1 MQRFRAVRES
11 ILIEVAAVVVFV
23 ALVTL
28 LSRFLPPLSGTSL
41 VLAGTLIA
49 VVPAALWLV
58 AFYRQDRLEPEPK
71 AYILGVF
78 ALGVVLALGVG
89 QPLIRNV
96 LQVQDWAGTSLAATL
111 VGLILVTGL
120 VQEFLKYAAVRY
132 GVFNTPEFDHPVD
145 GIIYLAT
152 AGLGYATA
160 LNVQYI
166 LSGGVHLG
174 VAAVHVAI
182 STLAHASF
190 AGVMGYFLGRAKFE
204 ARGPFWLP
212 GGLLIAATLNGVVT
226 LALREIPSV
235 GFTINPWLSL
245 GVAALIAILTFTFLF
260 SRIRNLERA
269 VAQPT
274 TQPGGTL

>member
-11 ILIEVAAVVVFV
+11 ILVEVAAVVVFV

-28 LSRFLPPLSGTSL
+28 ISPLLPPLGGTAL
-41 VLAGTLIA
+41 VLAGTVLA

-71 AYILGVF
+71 EYILGVF

-89 QPLIRNV
+89 QPLLRNV
-96 LQVQDWAGTSLAATL
+96 LHVQDWAGTGLIASL

-120 VQEFLKYAAVRY
+120 LQEFLKYAAVRY

-160 LNVQYI
+160 LNVQYV
-166 LSGGVHLG
+166 LTGGVQLG

-212 GGLLIAATLNGVVT
+212 GGLLLAATLNGVVS

-235 GFTINPWLSL
+235 GFSFNPWLGL
-245 GVAALIAILTFTFLF
+245 GVAALVAILTFTFLF
-260 SRIRNLERA
+260 GRIRTLERA
-269 VAQPT
+269 V
-274 TQPGGTL
+274 TQPGGAL